1 MNREPSDRP
10 PIVVPDSPRMLRLRF
25 LVLGLLCLAP
35 ISAYLTR
42 VISGINTTLQSE
54 FQFDDQTIGY
64 IFGAFNI
71 GYLIFQVPGGW
82 LAQHF
87 SVRRVFPLLAASW
100 SLSTIWFSLSRTE
113 ESLWASRMVMG
124 LSQAGM
130 VPCCALVI
138 STWVKDSYRGLYSS
152 LINIAM
158 QTGGVIATSLTGNLL
173 LGNFTA
179 MPAPM
184 TWSEIYFCYAFT
196 GIGFALLF
204 YWVYR
209 DLPKSHPWLGD
220 QAESPRKDDATP
232 SIENVA
238 AKDSDSVPGNPAA
251 STIGARGQTRKLE
264 KRYLWIDVVGI
275 MLLSRAMWLICLQG
289 FFRAFAYEFFTTF
302 FTAYLEQARG
312 MKLDVAGNWAS
323 LPIIGFGTGG
333 IVGGLTIDL
342 IYHQTRNK
350 WISRSLTA
358 AISMALC
365 ALCTGLA
372 AFVTDSQSAILLI
385 SLGAFLASFAGPCT
399 WAACLDISGKRSA
412 VIFGIMNSVGACGAW
427 LCPIVVGSL
436 FKYIKEND
444 GDWNYVLYL
453 FVFVNLAGALS
464 WIALNPNRRVVDDGE
479 EI

>member
-1 MNREPSDRP
+1 MNREPIETQPVVYSD
-10 PIVVPDSPRMLRLRF
+10 STRMLRLRF

-42 VISGINTTLQSE
+42 VISGINTTLQAE
-54 FQFDDQTIGY
+54 FQFDDKTVGH
-64 IFGAFNI
+64 IFAAFNV
-71 GYLIFQVPGGW
+71 GYLLFQVPGGW
-82 LAQHF
+82 LAQRF

-100 SLSTIWFSLSRTE
+100 SLATIWFSLSRTE

-138 STWVKDSYRGLYSS
+138 SAWVKDSYRGLYSS

-173 LGNFTA
+173 LGNFTD
-179 MPAPM
+179 PPVPM

-196 GIGFALLF
+196 GIGFAVLF

-209 DLPKSHPWLGD
+209 DHPQSHPWLGYE
-220 QAESPRKDDATP
+220 AESTRVNNPVPNGSQDSTP
-232 SIENVA
+232 GYSAMHI
-238 AKDSDSVPGNPAA
+238 
-251 STIGARGQTRKLE
+251 
-264 KRYLWIDVVGI
+264 VGI
-275 MLLSRAMWLICLQG
+275 MLVSSAMWLICLQG
-289 FFRAFAYEFFTTF
+289 FFRAFAYEFFTTY
-302 FTAYLEQARG
+302 FTAYLENARG

-333 IVGGLTIDL
+333 IVGGLTLDL
-342 IYHQTRNK
+342 IYHQTGNK

-372 AFVTDSQSAILLI
+372 AFVTDSHSAILLI

-412 VIFGIMNSVGACGAW
+412 VIFGIMNSVGAFGAW
-427 LCPIVVGSL
+427 LCPVVVGSL
-436 FKYIKEND
+436 FKYIKETG

-464 WIALNPNRRVVDDGE
+464 WIALNPSRRVVDDGE
-479 EI
+479 EGSV